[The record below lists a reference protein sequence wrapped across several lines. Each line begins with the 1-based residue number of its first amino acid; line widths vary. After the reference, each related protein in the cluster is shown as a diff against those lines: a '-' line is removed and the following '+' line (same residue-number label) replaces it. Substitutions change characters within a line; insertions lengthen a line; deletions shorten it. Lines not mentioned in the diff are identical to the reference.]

1 MAKLSI
7 KTTSYGY
14 WFCQKWPHRKSVDHP
29 SGNPLVMTI
38 EIVDIY
44 LFKMVIFYS

>member
-1 MAKLSI
+1 MVIGFVK
-7 KTTSYGY
+7 K
-14 WFCQKWPHRKSVDHP
+14 KHRKSVVLFQGDGAMPFDHP

-44 LFKMVIFYS
+44 LFKMVIF